1 MIPTRRWLG
10 WLVLIF
16 VLDPRTAP
24 AAVAEPVEDCP
35 RRADVDA
42 ALAQLLNTKPERRSS
57 PAVTLHDF
65 GTAWSVEVAG
75 RSASYSDPD
84 RNCAER
90 TRVAAVFAALVLEP
104 PDLGDTPAAPAAAI
118 VTKPAQPRSIR
129 QQRLDVAPEFLVA
142 PGTGER
148 DWARTWG
155 GALRWLW
162 TGERLG
168 FAAGLQA
175 SYPAVARLQGYEL
188 SLARVALDTSARFS
202 WRLRGAEFGI
212 EAGPYGALLL
222 AHGAGLYANAS
233 SIHVDAGGRVG
244 FRAQTTG
251 RMVSPFLALQVEV
264 SARHFSVVVDPS
276 GDIGTAPRVWLG
288 VLAGASISLGHR
300 D

>member
-10 WLVLIF
+10 WLVLVF
-16 VLDPRTAP
+16 VLDPRIAQAAMTDP
-24 AAVAEPVEDCP
+24 AEDCP
-35 RRADVDA
+35 SRVGVDT
-42 ALAQLLNTKPERRSS
+42 ALAQLLNTKAERRSS

-65 GTAWSVEVAG
+65 GTTWTVEVVG
-75 RSASYSDPD
+75 RSATYSDPD

-104 PDLGDTPAAPAAAI
+104 PDLGETPAAPAAA
-118 VTKPAQPRSIR
+118 VATKPAQPRSIR
-129 QQRLDVAPEFLVA
+129 HQRLDVAPELLVA

-162 TGERLG
+162 TGEHLG

-175 SYPAVARLQGYEL
+175 SYPAVARVQGYEL

-202 WRLRGAEFGI
+202 WRQGGAEFGI

-233 SIHVDAGGRVG
+233 STHVDAGGRAG

-251 RMVSPFLALQVEV
+251 RIVSPFLALQVEV

-288 VLAGASISLGHR
+288 VLAGVSISLGHR
-300 D
+300 Y